1 MPIIFNNSIPDCL
14 CFEINLVAL
23 DEMQAEIAYWSEK
36 VCNDYCESY
45 YIVLKYQKSSK
56 SDKLPIQNT
65 RRKIMKKI
73 IEIVVPCYNEEEC
86 VSLFYDKIKEVFEVT
101 LSQCNFKILFVDDGS
116 KDKTLE
122 KVKELADSVGDDIVQ
137 YLSFSRNFGKES
149 AIYVG
154 LAHSTGD
161 YVVVMDA
168 DLQHPPELIPKML
181 KAIEEDGY
189 DSCAAQRTNRKG
201 EPIVKS
207 IFSKAFYHIMN
218 RMTVIDLVPGS
229 TDYRMM
235 TRQMAD
241 AVVSLGERE
250 RFTKGIYAWVGF
262 KTKWIPYENVARAAG
277 KSKWSFSGLFNYAG
291 NGIIAFATTPLR
303 SVIWMGMIIV
313 FIAAIYAVYT
323 ATNVLMYPE
332 LSTGRATIILIMLF
346 LGGVIITILGMI
358 GEYLARIYMEVK
370 QRPIYIV
377 KESNLKKEEN
387 LDKSKRGTS
396 KQ

>member
-1 MPIIFNNSIPDCL
+1 
-14 CFEINLVAL
+14 
-23 DEMQAEIAYWSEK
+23 
-36 VCNDYCESY
+36 
-45 YIVLKYQKSSK
+45 
-56 SDKLPIQNT
+56 
-65 RRKIMKKI
+65 MKKT
-73 IEIVVPCYNEEEC
+73 IEIIVPCYNEEEC
-86 VSLFYDKIKEVFEVT
+86 IFLFYDQIKEVFEKE
-101 LSQCNFKILFVDDGS
+101 LSQCDFQILFVDDGS
-116 KDKTLE
+116 IDKTLE
-122 KVKELADSVGDDIVQ
+122 KIKELAERKGDKVQ

-168 DLQHPPELIPKML
+168 DLQHPPSLLPEML
-181 KAIEEDGY
+181 KMIEVDGY
-189 DSCAAQRTNRKG
+189 DSCAAQRTNRRG
-201 EPIVKS
+201 EPIIKS
-207 IFSKAFYHIMN
+207 FFSKIFYYIMN
-218 RMTVIDLVPGS
+218 RMTVIDLVQGS

-262 KTKWIPYENVARAAG
+262 KTKWIPYENVSRAAG
-277 KSKWSFSGLFNYAG
+277 KSKWSFSSLFSYAG

-303 SVIWMGMIIV
+303 GVIWMGMLIV
-313 FIAAIYAVYT
+313 LIAAVYAVYT
-323 ATNVLMYPE
+323 AAYVLMYPE
-332 LSTGRATIILIMLF
+332 QSTGRATIILIMLF

-377 KESNLKKEEN
+377 KESNLKKKEDSE
-387 LDKSKRGTS
+387 K
-396 KQ
+396 

>member
-1 MPIIFNNSIPDCL
+1 
-14 CFEINLVAL
+14 
-23 DEMQAEIAYWSEK
+23 
-36 VCNDYCESY
+36 
-45 YIVLKYQKSSK
+45 
-56 SDKLPIQNT
+56 
-65 RRKIMKKI
+65 MKKT

-86 VSLFYDKIKEVFEVT
+86 VSLFYDQVKDVFTST
-101 LSQCNFKILFVDDGS
+101 LSQYAFKILFVDDGS

-122 KVKELADSVGDDIVQ
+122 KVKELADLVGDDIVQ

-154 LAHSTGD
+154 LANSTGD

-168 DLQHPPELIPKML
+168 DLQHPPELIPEML

-189 DSCAAQRTNRKG
+189 DSCAARRTNRKG

-229 TDYRMM
+229 TDFRMM

-262 KTKWIPYENVARAAG
+262 KTKWIPYKNVARVAG

-303 SVIWMGMIIV
+303 GVIWMGMLIV
-313 FIAAIYAVYT
+313 LAAAVYAVYT
-323 ATNVLMYPE
+323 VTNVLMYPE

-377 KESNLKKEEN
+377 RETNLKK
-387 LDKSKRGTS
+387 D
-396 KQ
+396 

>member
-1 MPIIFNNSIPDCL
+1 
-14 CFEINLVAL
+14 
-23 DEMQAEIAYWSEK
+23 
-36 VCNDYCESY
+36 
-45 YIVLKYQKSSK
+45 
-56 SDKLPIQNT
+56 
-65 RRKIMKKI
+65 MKKT
-73 IEIVVPCYNEEEC
+73 IEIIVPCYNEEEC
-86 VSLFYDKIKEVFEVT
+86 VSLFYDRIKMIFADV
-101 LSQCNFKILFVDDGS
+101 LSQYAFRILFVDDGS
-116 KDKTLE
+116 KDTTLE
-122 KVKELADSVGDDIVQ
+122 KMKQLADSAGDDIVR

-154 LAHSTGD
+154 LANSTGD
-161 YVVVMDA
+161 YVAVMDA
-168 DLQHPPELIPKML
+168 DLQHPPELLPEML

-189 DSCAAQRTNRKG
+189 DSCAARRTNRKG

-207 IFSKAFYHIMN
+207 FFSKAFYHIMN
-218 RMTVIDLVPGS
+218 RMTVIDLVPGG

-303 SVIWMGMIIV
+303 GVIWMGMVIV
-313 FIAAIYAVYT
+313 LVAAIYAVYT
-323 ATNVLMYPE
+323 ATYVLMYPE
-332 LSTGRATIILIMLF
+332 RSTGRATIILIMLF

-377 KESNLKKEEN
+377 KESNLKKEDDA
-387 LDKSKRGTS
+387 DK
-396 KQ
+396 

>member
-1 MPIIFNNSIPDCL
+1 
-14 CFEINLVAL
+14 
-23 DEMQAEIAYWSEK
+23 
-36 VCNDYCESY
+36 
-45 YIVLKYQKSSK
+45 
-56 SDKLPIQNT
+56 
-65 RRKIMKKI
+65 MKKT
-73 IEIVVPCYNEEEC
+73 IEIIVPCYNEEEC
-86 VSLFYDKIKEVFEVT
+86 ISLFYDKIKEVFEDT
-101 LSQCNFKILFVDDGS
+101 LLQYDFKVIFVDDGS
-116 KDKTLE
+116 KDKTLD
-122 KVKELADSVGDDIVQ
+122 KIKELADSDMPPVGGGNVIQ

-168 DLQHPPELIPKML
+168 DLQHPPELIPEML

-189 DSCAAQRTNRKG
+189 DSCAAQRSNRRG

-207 IFSKAFYHIMN
+207 LFSKSFYYIMN

-235 TRQMAD
+235 TRQMVD

-291 NGIIAFATTPLR
+291 SGIIAFATTPLR
-303 SVIWMGMIIV
+303 SVIWMGMLIV
-313 FIAAIYAVYT
+313 LIAAIYAIQTFITALYT
-323 ATNVLMYPE
+323 PDARSGY
-332 LSTGRATIILIMLF
+332 ATIVIITLF
-346 LGGVIITILGMI
+346 LGGVIISILGMI

-377 KESNLKKEEN
+377 KESNLKKEDN
-387 LDKSKRGTS
+387 LDKS
-396 KQ
+396 

>member
-1 MPIIFNNSIPDCL
+1 
-14 CFEINLVAL
+14 
-23 DEMQAEIAYWSEK
+23 
-36 VCNDYCESY
+36 
-45 YIVLKYQKSSK
+45 
-56 SDKLPIQNT
+56 
-65 RRKIMKKI
+65 MKKT

-86 VSLFYDKIKEVFEVT
+86 VSLFYDRIKTVFADA
-101 LSQCNFKILFVDDGS
+101 LSRYAFRILFVDDGS
-116 KDKTLE
+116 KDATLE
-122 KVKELADSVGDDIVQ
+122 KVKQLADSAGDDIVR

-154 LAHSTGD
+154 LANSTGD
-161 YVVVMDA
+161 YVAVMDA
-168 DLQHPPELIPKML
+168 DLQHPPELLPEML
-181 KAIEEDGY
+181 KAIEEEGY

-207 IFSKAFYHIMN
+207 LFSKSFYHIMN

-235 TRQMAD
+235 TRQMTD

-262 KTKWIPYENVARAAG
+262 KTKWIPYENVARVAG

-303 SVIWMGMIIV
+303 GVIWMGMVIV
-313 FIAAIYAVYT
+313 LVAAIYAVYT
-323 ATNVLMYPE
+323 ATYVLMYPE
-332 LSTGRATIILIMLF
+332 RSTGRATIILIMLF

-377 KESNLKKEEN
+377 KESNIRTEEKGN
-387 LDKSKRGTS
+387 G
-396 KQ
+396 